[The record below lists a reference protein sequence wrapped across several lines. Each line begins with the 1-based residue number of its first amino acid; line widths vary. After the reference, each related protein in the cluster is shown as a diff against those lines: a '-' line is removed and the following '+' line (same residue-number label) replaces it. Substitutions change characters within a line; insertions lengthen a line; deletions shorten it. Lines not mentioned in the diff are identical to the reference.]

1 MLKRIDDVDGK
12 DLGSPY
18 YRVQVIVRRVDAE
31 DPQGNVTKE
40 EVLNEGSLD
49 MSLANA
55 NKALAAVGISPVSA
69 PGQ

>member
-12 DLGSPY
+12 DLGKPF

-40 EVLNEGSLD
+40 KVLNEGVMD

-55 NKALAAVGISPVSA
+55 NKALVAVGIDPLS
-69 PGQ
+69 

>member
-12 DLGSPY
+12 DLGKPF

-40 EVLNEGSLD
+40 KVLNEGVMD

-55 NKALAAVGISPVSA
+55 NKALYSVGIDPIVES
-69 PGQ
+69 

>member
-12 DLGSPY
+12 DLSKPF

-40 EVLNEGSLD
+40 KVLNEGVMD

-55 NKALAAVGISPVSA
+55 NKALVAVGIDPLS
-69 PGQ
+69 